1 MKRKTAIRIVVCVC
15 AAYAWWGVL
24 YPELTLTP
32 DTYAVLDEYGAVH
45 SRQNM
50 VEWDLDG
57 GFYRTLLETDSSKIQ
72 FKSKLM
78 AQIDDWLEKIR

>member
-1 MKRKTAIRIVVCVC
+1 MKRKMAIRIMVCVC

-32 DTYAVLDEYGAVH
+32 DTYVVLDEYGAVH
-45 SRQNM
+45 KEQNM
-50 VEWDLDG
+50 VEWDFNSDL
-57 GFYRTLLETDSSKIQ
+57 YRTLLETDSSKIQ

-78 AQIDDWLEKIR
+78 TQIDDWIEKIR